1 MKGIAGFSVLLLIAV
16 QASALE
22 VDRNEIRTDSSIRI
36 EFQNY
41 EGPPAK
47 VETLDQIRGIGSALG
62 KEGAASVGGRYRVV
76 RAIDPAVKNGLDA
89 DIFILEK
96 DASVDHIKNLR
107 IILSGYLSAAYGYS
121 DRDSLV
127 LAEFITVYNAVN
139 RKNLDYFKGRFKP
152 IVIANLSADRAG
164 LALSYKEWPGGT
176 EIVVPL
182 SDPKKGSLSAVDT
195 GQISEKKVVE
205 DLKTREDKGIELR
218 KDLIDIKERQIVQEE
233 SKVREEKKA
242 IAEEKKAVEARE
254 TAVKEE
260 KKSLEA
266 EKRSVEEAAKSAEK
280 AKRETTAP
288 AETSAAGK
296 TETAAKK
303 EEIAKKEEVLTKET
317 TAIEEKKQELEK
329 RREET
334 AKKEETIERKKEE
347 VRTERKE
354 IAKDQQEVLNKEG
367 SASVGIPFVKAERG
381 GGGRLVLVNPKT
393 GEVLLTSPEA
403 PLAVRGIEPFGNGL
417 AAVLSRGA
425 GGKLSILDA
434 KTLREKMSAREDVGR
449 ETLFRVNGNELF
461 AVIKDGSSWYLGK
474 YDTALSLLARSRVEV
489 DPATFL
495 VFAESAVFVQ
505 AADGRVLPLKLAT
518 MDATN

>member
-1 MKGIAGFSVLLLIAV
+1 MKGIAGFAVLLLIAV
-16 QASALE
+16 QVSALE

-62 KEGAASVGGRYRVV
+62 REGAASRGGRYRIV
-76 RAIDPAVKNGLDA
+76 RAIDPAVKDGLDA

-96 DASVDHIKNLR
+96 DASVDHIRNLR
-107 IILSGYLSAAYGYS
+107 VILSGYLAAAYGYS

-139 RKNLDYFKGRFKP
+139 RRSLDYFKGRFKP
-152 IVIANLSADRAG
+152 IVIANLSAEKAG

-182 SDPKKGSLSAVDT
+182 SDAKKGSLSAVDT

-218 KDLIDIKERQIVQEE
+218 KDLIDIKERQISQEDR
-233 SKVREEKKA
+233 KVLEEKKA
-242 IAEEKKAVEARE
+242 IAEEKKAVAARE

-260 KKSLEA
+260 KKSLET
-266 EKRSVEEAAKSAEK
+266 EIRKVEEAAKAAEK
-280 AKRETTAP
+280 PKTETAAP
-288 AETSAAGK
+288 AETSPAAK
-296 TETAAKK
+296 TEPAAKQ
-303 EEIAKKEEVLTKET
+303 EEIAKKQEALSKET
-317 TAIEEKKQELEK
+317 AAIEEKKQELEK
-329 RREET
+329 RQEEI
-334 AKKEETIERKKEE
+334 AKKEETIEQKKEE

-367 SASVGIPFVKAERG
+367 AASVGIPFIKAEG
-381 GGGRLVLVNPKT
+381 AGDGRLVLVNPKT
-393 GEVLLTSPEA
+393 GELLLTSPEA
-403 PLAVRGIEPFGNGL
+403 PLAVRGLEPFGNGL
-417 AAVLSRGA
+417 AVVLNRG
-425 GGKLSILDA
+425 GSGRLSILDA
-434 KTLREKMSAREDVGR
+434 KTLREKTSAREDVGR
-449 ETLFRVNGNELF
+449 ESLFRVNGSELF
-461 AVIKDGSSWYLGK
+461 AVIKDGNSWYLGK

-505 AADGRVLPLKLAT
+505 ARDGRILPLGLAT
-518 MDATN
+518 METTN

>member
-1 MKGIAGFSVLLLIAV
+1 MKGIAGFTVLLLIAV
-16 QASALE
+16 QVSTLE
-22 VDRNEIRTDSSIRI
+22 VDRNEIRTDSTIRI

-62 KEGAASVGGRYRVV
+62 REGASSAGGRYRIV
-76 RAIDPAVKNGLDA
+76 RAIDPAVKDGLDA

-96 DASVDHIKNLR
+96 DASVDHIRNLR

-152 IVIANLSADRAG
+152 IVIANLSADKAG

-176 EIVVPL
+176 EIVIPL

-233 SKVREEKKA
+233 RKVQEEKKA

-260 KKSLEA
+260 KKALES
-266 EKRSVEEAAKSAEK
+266 EKRIVEEAAKGTEK
-280 AKRETTAP
+280 PKTESTAP

-303 EEIAKKEEVLTKET
+303 EEIVKKQEALSKET
-317 TAIEEKKQELEK
+317 SAIVEKKQEIEK
-329 RREET
+329 RQ
-334 AKKEETIERKKEE
+334 EE
-347 VRTERKE
+347 VAKNEESVER
-354 IAKDQQEVLNKEG
+354 
-367 SASVGIPFVKAERG
+367 
-381 GGGRLVLVNPKT
+381 
-393 GEVLLTSPEA
+393 
-403 PLAVRGIEPFGNGL
+403 
-417 AAVLSRGA
+417 
-425 GGKLSILDA
+425 
-434 KTLREKMSAREDVGR
+434 
-449 ETLFRVNGNELF
+449 
-461 AVIKDGSSWYLGK
+461 
-474 YDTALSLLARSRVEV
+474 
-489 DPATFL
+489 
-495 VFAESAVFVQ
+495 
-505 AADGRVLPLKLAT
+505 
-518 MDATN
+518 